1 MNFAVQ
7 LTQNR
12 VLGVKVAASP
22 SAETIGSPDFQRR

>member
-7 LTQNR
+7 LSQNK
-12 VLGVKVAASP
+12 VTGVKVAATA